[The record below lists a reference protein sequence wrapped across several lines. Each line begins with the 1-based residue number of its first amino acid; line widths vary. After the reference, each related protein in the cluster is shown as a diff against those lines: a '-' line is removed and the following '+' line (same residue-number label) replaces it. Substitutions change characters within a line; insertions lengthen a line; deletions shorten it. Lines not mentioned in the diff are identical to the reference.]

1 MYGVE
6 FPQCIASIAG
16 FSFGG
21 LLALS
26 LAALLWK
33 LPYFEF
39 STDLLKENFVCITFG
54 QPIISLPT
62 VQEIAEECPE
72 FESVMHSIFAK
83 ADVVPQL
90 MKFLD
95 EKYEEQCAQI
105 LLTSEIHAGVIAK
118 SQKVSTYSRIPYFFE
133 LKYSY
138 TIAHFQEE

>member
-1 MYGVE
+1 MQRGYRIV
-6 FPQCIASIAG
+6 FTG

-54 QPIISLPT
+54 QPINNLPT
-62 VQEIAEECPE
+62 VQEITEECLE
-72 FESVMHSIFAK
+72 FESVVHSIFTK

-90 MKFLD
+90 MMFLD
-95 EKYEEQCAQI
+95 RKYEEQCAQI
-105 LLTSEIHAGVIAK
+105 LLTSEIHAGEFAK
-118 SQKVSTYSRIPYFFE
+118 SQKVHS
-133 LKYSY
+133 
-138 TIAHFQEE
+138 

>member
-1 MYGVE
+1 MGWNL
-6 FPQCIASIAG
+6 PQCITSIAG

-62 VQEIAEECPE
+62 VQEVAEECPE
-72 FESVMHSIFAK
+72 FESVVHSIFTK

-95 EKYEEQCAQI
+95 RKYEEQSAQI
-105 LLTSEIHAGVIAK
+105 LLTSEIHAGEFAK
-118 SQKVSTYSRIPYFFE
+118 SQKVSTQLIQNSMHFE
-133 LKYSY
+133 
-138 TIAHFQEE
+138 TA